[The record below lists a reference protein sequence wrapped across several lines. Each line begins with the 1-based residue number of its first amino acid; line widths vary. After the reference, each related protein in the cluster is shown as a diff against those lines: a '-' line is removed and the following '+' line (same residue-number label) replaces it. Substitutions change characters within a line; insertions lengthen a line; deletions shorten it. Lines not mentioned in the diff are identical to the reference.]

1 MEGHSLIS
9 ADIIAR
15 YAEDAAL
22 EVDGVRGFVTP
33 ERGKW
38 RHRGAR
44 VTEGDGVISVELH
57 LDVDWGANVPAI
69 GAAVQT
75 RVAEYL
81 GRMVD
86 RAPARVDVIV
96 AGIGPPPEGT

>member
-9 ADIIAR
+9 PDIIAR

-22 EVDGVRGFVTP
+22 EIGGVRGLVVP

-44 VTEGDGVISVELH
+44 VTDDDGVVTVELH
-57 LDVDWGANVPAI
+57 LDLVWGAGIPAV
-69 GAAVQT
+69 GDAVQT

-81 GRMVD
+81 GRMAD
-86 RAPARVDVIV
+86 LASARVDVVID
-96 AGIGPPPEGT
+96 GIGPPPSGA

>member
-9 ADIIAR
+9 PDIIAR

-22 EVDGVRGFVTP
+22 EIDGVRGLVAP

-44 VTEGDGVISVELH
+44 VTSTDDRVSIELH
-57 LDVDWGANVPAI
+57 LAVDWGASVPSV
-69 GAAVQT
+69 GASVQT
-75 RVAEYL
+75 RVVEYL
-81 GRMVD
+81 GRMADLV
-86 RAPARVDVIV
+86 PASVDVIV
-96 AGIGPPPEGT
+96 DDVGPPPEGT

>member
-1 MEGHSLIS
+1 MEGQSLIS
-9 ADIIAR
+9 TDIVAR

-22 EVDGVRGFVTP
+22 EIDGVRGLVVP

-44 VTEGDGVISVELH
+44 VTDDDGVITVELH
-57 LDVDWGANVPAI
+57 LGVDWGVNVPAV
-69 GAAVQT
+69 GGAVQT

-86 RAPARVDVIV
+86 LTQATVDVV
-96 AGIGPPPEGT
+96 VDEIGPPSEGG

>member
-9 ADIIAR
+9 PDIIAR

-22 EVDGVRGFVTP
+22 EIDGVRALVVP

-44 VTEGDGVISVELH
+44 VTDDDRVVTVELH
-57 LDVDWGANVPAI
+57 LDLVWGASAPAV
-69 GAAVQT
+69 GDAVQA

-86 RAPARVDVIV
+86 LGSARVDVV
-96 AGIGPPPEGT
+96 VDAIGPPPEGS